1 MIQSCNVT
9 TPNHTSILVVCTLAI
24 NSNVSGLVVVENERT
39 NETLK
44 KPLSQTRSVIF
55 TGLEPGVRYRV
66 RAYDDASS
74 STAAYEQSLFLNNII
89 PSPSCLK
96 SSTIFP
102 TGIQLCCSNA
112 VACFVYRNKIVI
124 KFSQCVEQQCLTICD
139 AHANNRYCSS
149 LYNII
154 IVVLI

>member
-1 MIQSCNVT
+1 MIVASDKEVEMETVFFSKSLVHVVWCVYYLIIGTFMIQSCNVT
-9 TPNHTSILVVCTLAI
+9 TPDHTSIIVVCTFAI
-24 NSNVSGLVVVENERT
+24 NSNVSGLVVVENEIT

-55 TGLEPGVRYRV
+55 TGLEPGVQYRV

-102 TGIQLCCSNA
+102 TGIQQCCSNA
-112 VACFVYRNKIVI
+112 V
-124 KFSQCVEQQCLTICD
+124 
-139 AHANNRYCSS
+139 
-149 LYNII
+149 
-154 IVVLI
+154 VV